1 MLKKPIYAV
10 LLALALGISA
20 CEDEGTAIGTEQK
33 VAATDQSIVDGYYS
47 EVHDMSTRAFQT
59 PAAGDLS
66 GRAGGRTITLTVTGD
81 TRFNGATVTLETTGS
96 NPLVPQGKI
105 TIDFGTGKTDP
116 GGVTR
121 KGKMI
126 LTYSGLR
133 FVPQSVTELTFDNYF
148 INNVK
153 IDGKR
158 TVTTAA
164 VDNTAIT
171 FNVKD
176 AGGKATFADGK
187 IITREATLVAK
198 LVFGTASSQPAWTV
212 SGTVSGTT
220 REGQSYQVVVV
231 PEKVLV
237 YKGECLAQKITV
249 PAAGVAVLTVAGIVM
264 TIDYGTGACDNKAT
278 LTVGGLTQEITITG

>member
-1 MLKKPIYAV
+1 V
-10 LLALALGISA
+10 LLALALGFSA
-20 CEDEGTAIGTEQK
+20 CEDDSTTINTQQK
-33 VAATDQSIVDGYYS
+33 LAATDQSILDGYYT

-81 TRFNGATVTLETTGS
+81 SRFNGATVTLETTGS

-105 TIDFGTGKTDP
+105 TIDFGAGKTDP
-116 GGVTR
+116 AGVTR

-153 IDGKR
+153 MEGKR

-176 AGGKATFADGK
+176 VGGKATFADGK
-187 IITREATLVAK
+187 TITRDATLVAK
-198 LVFGTASSQPAWTV
+198 LVFGAAGSLPSWTV
-212 SGTVSGTT
+212 SGTVNGTT
-220 REGQSYQVVVV
+220 REGQSYQVVVA
-231 PEKVLV
+231 PEKALV
-237 YKGECLAQKITV
+237 YKSECLAQKITV
-249 PAAGVAVLTVAGIVM
+249 PAAGVAVLTVAGIVV
-264 TIDYGTGACDNKAT
+264 TIEYGAGDCDNKAT